1 VGQKVVADRY
11 ELLERIG
18 EGGVGSVYRARDR
31 KFAVM
36 VALKVMRASGESYKD
51 LRERAWQEAQI
62 SHVLGQE
69 RGLVRAIDWGE
80 VEDEGGKAI
89 YLALDL
95 IEGARPLDLSMG
107 SLELRLATLAEAAEL
122 VGICHRYNVVHRD
135 VKPANFL
142 ISDDGRLFL
151 SDFGISKKLGALSDS
166 SEDLSR
172 HLRTETGSAL
182 GTPVFMA
189 LEQLEDA
196 SNVDGRAD
204 VFSLGVML
212 FLLLTGQYPYGMGG
226 LPVVYGR
233 QTAVKRGERPA
244 PRPSRL
250 VPDIPPALDQ
260 LCADAISVDRERR
273 PDIDAFLRA
282 LVKPQRPATRKQAR
296 TDRIALRREVDRVLG
311 GDEPTIQIQRRA
323 KAQRNPKTEASFP
336 DTPWAAMELVRLRA
350 QIGID
355 KDGFTSMKRLRALLE
370 DWGAKKLALVARQSP
385 ILLVHTERP
394 LNGVTRMVGRAALL
408 LPSPERAELHE
419 VILGRNRSSDLQIA
433 FPSISK
439 RQVRFAR
446 SSEGWVFGDL
456 GSRNGTEL
464 NGQALAEGD
473 LHPLSSG
480 DLINLSDHVTLR
492 YVRIRDLAGY
502 LVGG

>member
-1 VGQKVVADRY
+1 MGHSKVVADRY

-51 LRERAWQEAQI
+51 LRDRAEQEAQI

-80 VEDEGGKAI
+80 VEDEAGKAI

-95 IEGARPLDLSMG
+95 VDGARPLDLSMG
-107 SLELRLATLAEAAEL
+107 ALELRLATLAEATEL
-122 VGICHRYNVVHRD
+122 VAMCHRYNVVHRD
-135 VKPANFL
+135 IKPANFL
-142 ISDDGRLFL
+142 VSDDGRLFL
-151 SDFGISKKLGALSDS
+151 SDFGISKKLGAMTES

-226 LPVVYGR
+226 LPIVYGR
-233 QTAVKRGERPA
+233 QTAVKRGERPP

-250 VPDIPPALDQ
+250 VPDVPSALDQ

-273 PDIDAFLRA
+273 PDIDAFLRG
-282 LVKPQRPATRKQAR
+282 LVKPQRQATRKRAR
-296 TDRIALRREVDRVLG
+296 SDRVALREEVDRVLG
-311 GDEPTIQIQRRA
+311 GDDPTIQIQRRR
-323 KAQRNPKTEASFP
+323 KVDEKTPGSRYP
-336 DTPWAAMELVRLRA
+336 DAPLTRMELLRLRA
-350 QIGID
+350 QLGIE
-355 KDGFTSMKRLRALLE
+355 KDGFTTTKRLASRLK
-370 DWGAKKLALVARQSP
+370 DWGAKKLSLVARGAP
-385 ILLVHTERP
+385 VLLVHTERP
-394 LNGVTRMVGRAALL
+394 LNGVSRMMGRAAFL
-408 LPSPERAELHE
+408 LPAPERAEVHE

-439 RQVRFAR
+439 RQLRFAL
-446 SSEGWVFGDL
+446 SSEGWVLGDL

-464 NGQALAEGD
+464 NGTALVDGE
-473 LHPLSSG
+473 LHVLEEG

-492 YVRIRDLAGY
+492 FVSIPQLKTY
-502 LVGG
+502 L